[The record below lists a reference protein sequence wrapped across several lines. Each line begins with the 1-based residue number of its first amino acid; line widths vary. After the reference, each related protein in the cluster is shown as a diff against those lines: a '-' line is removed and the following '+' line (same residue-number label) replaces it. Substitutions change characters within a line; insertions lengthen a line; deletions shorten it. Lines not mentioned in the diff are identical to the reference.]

1 MNISYVN
8 ENKIDNHYHIYFN
21 NIQEY
26 FVIICL
32 CNAIS
37 DKVINKAIQDGA
49 KTVWQ
54 VYEACGCKPQ
64 CGSCSDYIKNEIDCL
79 NNKLNN

>member
-1 MNISYVN
+1 M
-8 ENKIDNHYHIYFN
+8 
-21 NIQEY
+21 
-26 FVIICL
+26 IICL

-49 KTVWQ
+49 MTVWQ

-64 CGSCSDYIKNEIDCL
+64 CGSCSDYIKYEIDCL

>member
-1 MNISYVN
+1 MKIRLTTILIFNLIKYK
-8 ENKIDNHYHIYFN
+8 ENSL
-21 NIQEY
+21 
-26 FVIICL
+26 IICL

-49 KTVWQ
+49 MTVWQ
-54 VYEACGCKPQ
+54 VYQACGCKPQ